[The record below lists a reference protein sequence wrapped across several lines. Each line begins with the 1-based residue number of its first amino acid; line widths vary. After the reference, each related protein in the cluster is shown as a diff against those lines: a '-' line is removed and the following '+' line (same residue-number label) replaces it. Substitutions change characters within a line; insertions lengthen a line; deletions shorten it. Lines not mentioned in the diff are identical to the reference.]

1 MVQYVVVKSYNL
13 NLHEL
18 DLVIEINKEEE
29 KLLNMRY
36 RWKIEKDPNK
46 AFKIGENHI
55 KGLFVSKHIEKI
67 EQIIQKASSYLSIIN
82 LMEYVLVV

>member
-1 MVQYVVVKSYNL
+1 MIVKDYNI

-29 KLLNMRY
+29 NLLNMRY
-36 RWKIEKDPNK
+36 RWKIAKDPNK
-46 AFKIGENHI
+46 AFKIGENRI
-55 KGLFVSKHIEKI
+55 RGFFVSKHIEKI
-67 EQIIQKASSYLSIIN
+67 EKIIQNASSHSSIIN